1 MRLHQG
7 PASGGAARDG
17 TEDPGG
23 DAGAPPGSGEPGDGL
38 AGLFQAHHG
47 SLVRLALLLVGDRGT
62 AEDVVQDVYARL
74 QQRRGRGR
82 GGGPPAAPPELLAY
96 TRAAVLNACR
106 TLARRRALAHR
117 LFQAPQPVWSAEN
130 DALVADDRRR
140 VLQALTRL
148 PARQREAIVLRYY
161 LDLSEAEIAAAMGVR
176 PGTVKSTISR
186 GLDAL
191 RDRYEEER

>member
-1 MRLHQG
+1 M
-7 PASGGAARDG
+7 GGAARDG

-23 DAGAPPGSGEPGDGL
+23 NAETPPEPEKGDGGL

-47 SLVRLALLLVGDRGT
+47 ALVRLALLLVGDQGT

-82 GGGPPAAPPELLAY
+82 GGGLPATPPELLAY

-106 TLARRRALAHR
+106 TLARRRSLAHR

>member
-1 MRLHQG
+1 MLTRLF
-7 PASGGAARDG
+7 RV
-17 TEDPGG
+17 
-23 DAGAPPGSGEPGDGL
+23 
-38 AGLFQAHHG
+38 HHV
-47 SLVRLALLLVGDRGT
+47 SLVRLAVLLVGDLGS

-74 QQRRGRGR
+74 QRRQERRGRGN
-82 GGGPPAAPPELLAY
+82 GLPAAPPELLAY

-106 TLARRRALAHR
+106 TLLRRRALTNR
-117 LFQAPQPVWSAEN
+117 LFQPPEPVWSAEN
-130 DALVADDRRR
+130 DALLADDRRR
-140 VLQALTRL
+140 VLRALTRL

-161 LDLSEAEIAAAMGVR
+161 LGLSEAEIAAAMGVR

>member
-1 MRLHQG
+1 M
-7 PASGGAARDG
+7 
-17 TEDPGG
+17 
-23 DAGAPPGSGEPGDGL
+23 

-47 SLVRLALLLVGDRGT
+47 ALVRLALLLVGDQGT

-82 GGGPPAAPPELLAY
+82 GGGLPATPPELLAY

-106 TLARRRALAHR
+106 SLAHR